1 MDATPQVLCV
11 SAGYF
16 LLTVCQLALLTPR
29 PPPPRPIRS
38 RRCAANRVRG
48 SVASPRRNDGAA
60 GVGSSPCQCFDIQHM
75 ASVTNGRINGTNC
88 GWLTMIPSLRKPKLS
103 GLAHA
108 GEGESVLLLH
118 GAEPDGKP
126 VRETQF
132 TVPS

>member
-1 MDATPQVLCV
+1 MGPQAWAPRHV
-11 SAGYF
+11 SAS
-16 LLTVCQLALLTPR
+16 TSN
-29 PPPPRPIRS
+29 IW
-38 RRCAANRVRG
+38 CA
-48 SVASPRRNDGAA
+48 
-60 GVGSSPCQCFDIQHM
+60 